1 LDDYHREQIISI
13 LNYEGQ
19 ILPPFMED
27 MDEYHRCLDEI
38 GKCNHIMALDELSDN
53 ESCQAELRQEEV
65 KNNELKIEMT
75 ESQER
80 PPEQIDT
87 TAGDNMTAGSVM
99 VTNFL
104 KDSEDVQ

>member
-1 LDDYHREQIISI
+1 
-13 LNYEGQ
+13 
-19 ILPPFMED
+19 
-27 MDEYHRCLDEI
+27 
-38 GKCNHIMALDELSDN
+38 MALDELSDN

-87 TAGDNMTAGSVM
+87 TAGT
-99 VTNFL
+99 T
-104 KDSEDVQ
+104 